1 MVAAMARPLSVPLT
15 ATADAEALGA
25 MAGEG
30 LTGDFPPM
38 GGAAGAALGAAEGS
52 FWVEPATPPAAAAG
66 AAPGFAPAIAEGAG
80 ILTVGA
86 AVGFGGRLILT
97 VSFLGCTLPLSAGA
111 APPCGV
117 F

>member
-1 MVAAMARPLSVPLT
+1 MVAAIARPLSVPLT

-52 FWVEPATPPAAAAG
+52 FWVEQPHRPQPLLE
-66 AAPGFAPAIAEGAG
+66 PHRV
-80 ILTVGA
+80 LH
-86 AVGFGGRLILT
+86 LL
-97 VSFLGCTLPLSAGA
+97 LPR
-111 APPCGV
+111 V
-117 F
+117 QEF

>member
-52 FWVEPATPPAAAAG
+52 F
-66 AAPGFAPAIAEGAG
+66 
-80 ILTVGA
+80 
-86 AVGFGGRLILT
+86 
-97 VSFLGCTLPLSAGA
+97 
-111 APPCGV
+111 
-117 F
+117 